1 MGLYLCVFD
10 EGEDVEG
17 IDCGGYADWNAF
29 IAAVVEHVEHG
40 QRGTRVPLLTMHSD
54 CDGEWSPAECAVLER
69 ALDEIEAVFRR
80 LPAQPPRDGWRA
92 AVAADLELQFD
103 SLWDC
108 FFDVDGEN
116 LIERLRGL
124 AKVALDRDR
133 PIRFQ

>member
-17 IDCGGYADWNAF
+17 IDCGGYSDWNAF
-29 IAAVVEHVEHG
+29 IAAVVEHVEQG
-40 QRGTRVPLLTMHSD
+40 QRGARVPLLTMHSD
-54 CDGEWSPAECAVLER
+54 CDGEWSPAEWVVLAR
-69 ALDEIEAVFRR
+69 ALDEIEETFKR

-92 AVAADLELQFD
+92 QVAEDLELRFE

-124 AKVALDRDR
+124 AKLARERNR

>member
-17 IDCGGYADWNAF
+17 IDCGGYSDWNAF

-54 CDGEWSPAECAVLER
+54 SDGEWSPAECVVLER

-80 LPAQPPRDGWRA
+80 QPAQPPRDGWRA
-92 AVAADLELQFD
+92 QVAADLELQFD